1 MVEKRTFLQSLESI
15 ARFVMK
21 FILHLFN
28 KFEVT
33 MNNIKN
39 VFSIKDLENLSGIKA
54 HTIRIWEKR
63 YDILQPM
70 RTDTNIR
77 LYDLASLQK
86 LLNITLLHD
95 YGYKISKIATYPQDK
110 IPSLVRE
117 IISNKTAKSHAIS
130 ELKMSMMNFD
140 QELFFNTYNWLIA
153 EKSFKEIFHQ
163 VFIPLMNELGLLWQ
177 SDTITPA
184 HEHFIS
190 YLIKQK
196 LLVNTEKLQV
206 LKPSKTD
213 KVFVLSLPMNEIH
226 ELGLMYLNYE
236 ILLQGYKTIYLGES
250 MPVDNL
256 KHLKK
261 HFDSIV
267 YVSYL
272 TVQPERDLLDGY
284 INKMSEELVD
294 DTTELWY
301 IGRMVEFIKRD
312 GLSENISIFDSIGDL
327 VNQI

>member
-1 MVEKRTFLQSLESI
+1 
-15 ARFVMK
+15 
-21 FILHLFN
+21 
-28 KFEVT
+28 
-33 MNNIKN
+33 MNNIKS

-130 ELKMSMMNFD
+130 EFKMAMMNFD

-196 LLVNTEKLQV
+196 LLINTEKLQV
-206 LKPSKTD
+206 LKQTKND

-236 ILLQGYKTIYLGES
+236 ILLLGYKTIYLGES
-250 MPVDNL
+250 MPISNL
-256 KHLKK
+256 KDLKK
-261 HFDSIV
+261 HFDSIIF
-267 YVSYL
+267 VSYL
-272 TVQPERDLLDGY
+272 TVQPERDILDEY
-284 INKMSEELVD
+284 IQKMSDELVD
-294 DTTELWY
+294 ENTQLWFT
-301 IGRMVEFIKRD
+301 GRLVEFINKE
-312 GLSENISIFDSIGDL
+312 GLSEKISIFNSISDL
-327 VNQI
+327 VDKI

>member
-1 MVEKRTFLQSLESI
+1 
-15 ARFVMK
+15 
-21 FILHLFN
+21 
-28 KFEVT
+28 

-130 ELKMSMMNFD
+130 ELKMAMMNFD

-236 ILLQGYKTIYLGES
+236 ILLEGYRTIFLGES
-250 MPVDNL
+250 MPIDNL
-256 KHLKK
+256 KDLKK
-261 HFDSIV
+261 NFDSIV

-272 TVQPERDLLDGY
+272 TVQPERDILDSY
-284 INKMSEELVD
+284 IQKMSEELID
-294 DTTELWY
+294 DTTELWF
-301 IGRMVEFIKRD
+301 IGRQTEFINRE
-312 GLSENISIFDSIGDL
+312 GLSDKITIFSSINEL
-327 VNQI
+327 VSQI

>member
-1 MVEKRTFLQSLESI
+1 
-15 ARFVMK
+15 
-21 FILHLFN
+21 
-28 KFEVT
+28 
-33 MNNIKN
+33 MNNVKN

-77 LYDLASLQK
+77 LYDLPSLQK

-95 YGYKISKIATYPQDK
+95 YGYKISKIATYPQEK

-130 ELKMSMMNFD
+130 EFKMAMMNFD

-196 LLVNTEKLQV
+196 LLINTEKLQI
-206 LKPSKTD
+206 LKQTKTD

-236 ILLQGYKTIYLGES
+236 VLLHGYKTIYLGES
-250 MPVDNL
+250 MPIENL
-256 KHLKK
+256 RDLKK

-267 YVSYL
+267 YVSYM
-272 TVQPERDLLDGY
+272 TVQPEKGILDEYVQQMSDQLL
-284 INKMSEELVD
+284 D
-294 DTTELWY
+294 DTTELWL
-301 IGRMVEFIKRD
+301 IGRMVEHIDKEKLAERINYF
-312 GLSENISIFDSIGDL
+312 
-327 VNQI
+327 

>member
-1 MVEKRTFLQSLESI
+1 
-15 ARFVMK
+15 
-21 FILHLFN
+21 
-28 KFEVT
+28 
-33 MNNIKN
+33 MNNVKN

-95 YGYKISKIATYPQDK
+95 YGYKISKIATYPQEK

-117 IISNKTAKSHAIS
+117 IISSKTAKSHAIS
-130 ELKMSMMNFD
+130 EFKMAMMNFD

-196 LLVNTEKLQV
+196 LLINTEKLQI
-206 LKPSKTD
+206 LKQTKHD

-236 ILLQGYKTIYLGES
+236 VLLHGYKTIYLGES
-250 MPVDNL
+250 MPIENL
-256 KHLKK
+256 KDLKK
-261 HFDSIV
+261 HFNSIV
-267 YVSYL
+267 YVSYM
-272 TVQPERDLLDGY
+272 TVQPERDILDEY
-284 INKMSEELVD
+284 IQKMSEELLD
-294 DTTELWY
+294 DSTELWY
-301 IGRMVEFIKRD
+301 IGRMVEFINKD
-312 GLSENISIFDSIGDL
+312 KLPEQITIFNSISEL
-327 VNQI
+327 VDWI

>member
-1 MVEKRTFLQSLESI
+1 
-15 ARFVMK
+15 
-21 FILHLFN
+21 
-28 KFEVT
+28 
-33 MNNIKN
+33 MNNIKS

-95 YGYKISKIATYPQDK
+95 YGYKISKIATYPQEK

-117 IISNKTAKSHAIS
+117 IISSKTAKSHAIS
-130 ELKMSMMNFD
+130 EFKMAMMNFD

-153 EKSFKEIFHQ
+153 EKSFKEVFHQ

-196 LLVNTEKLQV
+196 LLINTEKLQI
-206 LKPSKTD
+206 LKQTKLD

-236 ILLQGYKTIYLGES
+236 ILLHGYKTIYLGES
-250 MPVDNL
+250 MPIENL
-256 KHLKK
+256 KDLKK

-267 YVSYL
+267 FVSYL
-272 TVQPERDLLDGY
+272 TVQPERDILDSY
-284 INKMSEELVD
+284 IKKMSDELLD

-301 IGRMVEFIKRD
+301 LGRMVEFIKKEE
-312 GLSENISIFDSIGDL
+312 LSDRITIFNSITEL
-327 VNQI
+327 VDWI

>member
-1 MVEKRTFLQSLESI
+1 
-15 ARFVMK
+15 
-21 FILHLFN
+21 
-28 KFEVT
+28 
-33 MNNIKN
+33 MNNIKS

-95 YGYKISKIATYPQDK
+95 YGYKISKIATYPQEK

-117 IISNKTAKSHAIS
+117 IISSKTAKSHAIS
-130 ELKMSMMNFD
+130 EFKMAMMNFD

-153 EKSFKEIFHQ
+153 EKSFKEVFHQ

-196 LLVNTEKLQV
+196 LLINTEKLQI
-206 LKPSKTD
+206 LKQTKLD

-236 ILLQGYKTIYLGES
+236 ILLHGYKTIYLGES
-250 MPVDNL
+250 MPIENL
-256 KHLKK
+256 KDLKK

-267 YVSYL
+267 FVSYL
-272 TVQPERDLLDGY
+272 TVQPERDILDSY
-284 INKMSEELVD
+284 IQKMSDELLD

-301 IGRMVEFIKRD
+301 LGRMVEFIKKEE
-312 GLSENISIFDSIGDL
+312 LSDRISVFNSITEL
-327 VNQI
+327 VDWI

>member
-1 MVEKRTFLQSLESI
+1 
-15 ARFVMK
+15 
-21 FILHLFN
+21 
-28 KFEVT
+28 
-33 MNNIKN
+33 MNNIKS

-77 LYDLASLQK
+77 LYDLVSLQK

-95 YGYKISKIATYPQDK
+95 YGYKISKIPTYPQEK

-117 IISNKTAKSHAIS
+117 IISSKTAKSHAIS
-130 ELKMSMMNFD
+130 EFKMAMMNFD

-196 LLVNTEKLQV
+196 LLINTEKLQI
-206 LKPSKTD
+206 LKQTKLD

-236 ILLQGYKTIYLGES
+236 ILLNGYKTIYLGES
-250 MPVDNL
+250 MPIENL
-256 KHLKK
+256 KDLKK

-267 YVSYL
+267 FVSYL
-272 TVQPERDLLDGY
+272 TVQPEKDILDSY
-284 INKMSEELVD
+284 IQKMSDELLD

-301 IGRMVEFIKRD
+301 IGRMVEFIKKEKV
-312 GLSENISIFDSIGDL
+312 SERVNVFNSITEL
-327 VNQI
+327 VDWI

>member
-1 MVEKRTFLQSLESI
+1 MFI
-15 ARFVMK
+15 K
-21 FILHLFN
+21 FRQMI
-28 KFEVT
+28 
-33 MNNIKN
+33 NNIKS

-95 YGYKISKIATYPQDK
+95 YGYKISKIATYPQEK

-130 ELKMSMMNFD
+130 EFKMAMMNFD

-184 HEHFIS
+184 HEHFIT

-196 LLVNTEKLQV
+196 LLINTEKLQV
-206 LKPSKTD
+206 LKQTKKD
-213 KVFVLSLPMNEIH
+213 KIFVLSLPMNEIH

-236 ILLQGYKTIYLGES
+236 ILLMGYKTIYLGES
-250 MPVDNL
+250 MPISNL
-256 KHLKK
+256 KDLKK

-267 YVSYL
+267 FVSYL
-272 TVQPERDLLDGY
+272 TVQPEKDILNDY
-284 INKMSEELVD
+284 VQKMAEELLD

-301 IGRMVEFIKRD
+301 TGRLVEFINRE
-312 GLSENISIFDSIGDL
+312 GLSDKISIFNSISEL
-327 VNQI
+327 VDRI